1 MFSWRRK
8 ELCGI
13 GCLAKFRYMKD
24 FEMEEELD
32 LFGIIEDQCE
42 PVGGN
47 HKEADFG
54 RLKKN
59 HTEVCLKWRD
69 LP

>member
-1 MFSWRRK
+1 
-8 ELCGI
+8 
-13 GCLAKFRYMKD
+13 MKD

-42 PVGGN
+42 LVGGN
-47 HKEADFG
+47 YKEVDFG

-59 HTEVCLKWRD
+59 YIEVCLKWRD
-69 LP
+69 LFQNMFLVIGSVYREVG